1 MNGQAMYAEV
11 QRQGGDDFLKEHA
24 PLVKRIAYHLAARLP
39 DCVQVDDLI
48 QAGMVGLLEASENF
62 DPTQGASFKTYA
74 GIRIRG
80 AMLDEVR
87 GSDWAPRS
95 VRKRVRSL
103 TEATKRVEERTGG
116 VAEDAAVAA
125 EMGVSID
132 EYHRALREATST
144 RIFSL
149 DDDDV
154 SQQAENT
161 CTASAELEPET
172 MFGKSAF
179 KAALARA
186 IGELPEREQIVMS
199 LYYDHE
205 MTLREIGEVLG
216 VVESRVCQIHG
227 QALIRLRSR
236 LGDWLE

>member
-1 MNGQAMYAEV
+1 MNGHAMYVQV
-11 QRQGGDDFLKEHA
+11 QRSSGDELFEEHA

-39 DCVQVDDLI
+39 DCVQVEDLI
-48 QAGMVGLLEASENF
+48 QAGMVGLLEAYDNF
-62 DPTQGASFKTYA
+62 DATQGASFKTYA

-87 GSDWAPRS
+87 GNDWAPRS
-95 VRKRVRSL
+95 VRKRIRSL
-103 TEATKRVEERTGG
+103 TEATKRVEERTGE
-116 VAEDAAVAA
+116 VADDREVAK
-125 EMGVSID
+125 EMGVSLD

-149 DDDDV
+149 DDDD
-154 SQQAENT
+154 
-161 CTASAELEPET
+161 TAYQTETGVAGNPELEPQVA
-172 MFGKSAF
+172 FNKSSF
-179 KAALARA
+179 RDSLAEA
-186 IGELPEREQIVMS
+186 IGFLPEREQPVMS

-227 QALIRLRSR
+227 QALIRLRAR
-236 LGDWLE
+236 LGDWFE